1 MSYTVVYSVAV
12 GLSVL
17 FFVGLYLLDRPKKSA
32 PAQPREEP
40 REEPPGWHKW
50 FDDPV

>member
-1 MSYTVVYSVAV
+1 VIYLGAV

-17 FFVGLYLLDRPKKSA
+17 FFVGLYLVTNRKPRPPKEPK
-32 PAQPREEP
+32 QP
-40 REEPPGWHKW
+40 EPPRWHKW